1 MRIQLALVAPL
12 LLLTACGGSPDP
24 AQQQVAVVF
33 TGGHDTDP
41 RDNGRPVVLIAAALG
56 VEPQV
61 FREAFSGVRP
71 AALGTTPGSEQV
83 TANKAVLLAALSS
96 YGITNAR
103 LDTVSNHYR
112 YDASAGRLWPTES
125 ATAKAFVKDHR
136 VVRVVVTS
144 GGSGYTTTPVVSVP
158 GYAVDATVGLAL
170 GADLSTNGSV
180 TSVAI
185 R

>member
-1 MRIQLALVAPL
+1 VLVRPVLVLSL
-12 LLLTACGGSPDP
+12 LLLAACSGAANPE
-24 AQQQVAVVF
+24 QQVGVVF

-61 FREAFSGVRP
+61 FRDAFSGVRP

-96 YGITNAR
+96 YGISNAR

-112 YDASAGRLWPTES
+112 YDASAGELWPTET
-125 ATAKAFVKDHR
+125 ATARAFVKDGR
-136 VVRVVVTS
+136 VVRVVMTDP
-144 GGSGYTTTPVVSVP
+144 GSGYTSTPIATVP
-158 GYAVDATVGLAL
+158 GMTGQLRVTLRYGTDLATNGGVAAVTVG
-170 GADLSTNGSV
+170 
-180 TSVAI
+180 
-185 R
+185 